1 VTRQHLDL
9 RGLKCPLPVLR
20 TKKALRAMAPGDEIE
35 VLATDPGSVRDFRAF
50 CDTTGDDLVSSA
62 ENAGVYSYVVRK
74 KA

>member
-1 VTRQHLDL
+1 MTRQHLDL

-50 CDTTGDDLVSSA
+50 CDTTGDELVSAA

>member
-1 VTRQHLDL
+1 
-9 RGLKCPLPVLR
+9 
-20 TKKALRAMAPGDEIE
+20 MAPGDEIE

>member
-62 ENAGVYSYVVRK
+62 EHAGVYSYVVRK

>member
-1 VTRQHLDL
+1 MTRQHLDL